1 MKAKTAIT
9 KNIVKSYS
17 MITAKIEIGQE
28 KQADVIVK
36 ENKKVDQNIDV
47 TLAPTEKNN
56 HLRNSEKIRS

>member
-1 MKAKTAIT
+1 
-9 KNIVKSYS
+9 

-56 HLRNSEKIRS
+56 H